1 MAALLASTVANWLS
15 VRLTCAVLTGVKKK
29 KRHHSDQAEKFRIYK
44 IGEVD

>member
-29 KRHHSDQAEKFRIYK
+29 KDITVTKRRSLESTKLER
-44 IGEVD
+44 